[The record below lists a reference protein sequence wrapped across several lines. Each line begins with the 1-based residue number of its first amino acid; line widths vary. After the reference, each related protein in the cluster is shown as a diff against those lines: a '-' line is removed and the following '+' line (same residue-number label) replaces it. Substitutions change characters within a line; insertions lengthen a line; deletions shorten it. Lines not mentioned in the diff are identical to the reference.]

1 MRAEGLLFMSRTRPI
16 AGPAAD
22 GTFQITLLAM
32 DRMRPNQVEPWP
44 NQVEPW
50 RITWAGEEAREFWS
64 TCQTALTPGQPLR
77 VVAQNLQGFSARHIA
92 PEIHAHAISIQLAP
106 RSTETHQHRQATEA

>member
-22 GTFQITLLAM
+22 GKFQITLLAM
-32 DRMRPNQVEPWP
+32 DRMRPNQVEPW
-44 NQVEPW
+44 
-50 RITWAGEEAREFWS
+50 RITWTGEEAREFWN

-77 VVAQNLQGFSARHIA
+77 VVAQHMQGFSARHLA